1 MIGMDA
7 SFAYV
12 QYLQAQKQTR
22 EQAREQARELQKNE
36 CDRYKPRQPQTKKE
50 NEFNAYVLSIF
61 RK

>member
-12 QYLQAQKQTR
+12 QYLQAQKQT
-22 EQAREQARELQKNE
+22 REQARELQKNE